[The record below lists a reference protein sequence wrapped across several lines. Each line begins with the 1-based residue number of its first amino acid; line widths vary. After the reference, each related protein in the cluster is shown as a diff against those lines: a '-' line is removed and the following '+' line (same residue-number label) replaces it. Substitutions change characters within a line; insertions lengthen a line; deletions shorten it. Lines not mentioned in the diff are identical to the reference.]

1 MAIVIHPFFLCKS
14 MNRIYTLFLSKRFLQ
29 FCSVGASGVVV
40 NLGMFA
46 LLDSMGVHRLLASA
60 IAIEGSIL
68 SNFAANEFWTFRD
81 RGVRNERINRMFQF
95 QLVSLIGGVI
105 QFAIFAG
112 CFFFAAMLMGEI
124 AGQLTTDGTSPDWLA
139 SLKTFILDPPDIG
152 YLMYLAQ
159 LVGIG
164 AATGW
169 NFVANLF
176 WTWGESKAV
185 LSD

>member
-1 MAIVIHPFFLCKS
+1 

-40 NLGMFA
+40 NLGIFA
-46 LLDSMGVHRLLASA
+46 LLDAIGIHRLLASA
-60 IAIEGSIL
+60 IAIEASIL

-81 RGVRNERINRMFQF
+81 RGLRRERFSRMLQF
-95 QLVSLIGGVI
+95 QLVSLIGAAI
-105 QFAIFAG
+105 QFVIFAG
-112 CFFFAAMLMGEI
+112 CFFFAAMIMGELVTQSPS
-124 AGQLTTDGTSPDWLA
+124 GEGTQHWFA
-139 SLKTFILDPPDIG
+139 SIKAFVINPPDIG
-152 YLMYLAQ
+152 YLMYLSQ

-176 WTWGESKAV
+176 WTWGETTPDLPDSEQ
-185 LSD
+185 L